1 MRESPHRQRRGDDP
15 PDRTSPTP
23 ACCTPAV
30 TRHPIDSRLA
40 ALHEELAELH
50 DGDLHAGIPVLA
62 EADPGAFGLALV
74 TADGDVFAAGDSGV
88 EFTVQ
93 SAAKP
98 FVYALALADA
108 GIDEVLDRVGTEP
121 TGEAFDAVVL
131 EAGTGKPPNPMVNA
145 GAVLVASLV
154 HGDTADERFERIRQG
169 LSAFAGRALE
179 VDERVHASEVEHGDR
194 NRALG
199 YLMHGTGALT
209 VDVPDAVD
217 TYSRTSSLRVTAR
230 DLAVM
235 GATLA
240 AGGRNP
246 VTGER
251 VVDPGLLPT
260 VLSVMTT
267 CGLYDGAGRWVHRVG
282 MPAKS
287 GVSGGLVTVLPG
299 QLGLG
304 FYSPPLDANGNSV
317 RAVRAC
323 ERLTDDLGLHV
334 FAVAR
339 SSVPVVR
346 RACARRSSA
355 RRTPAEEAVL
365 AEHADR
371 LELWELQGPMTV
383 LAAQALCRQLL
394 DRRGAR
400 PDWLVLD
407 LHGVGSISDPAL
419 EMVRETAA
427 ALAERGT
434 TVRVVDRDRP
444 DDVRDAAERAVVD
457 PQEVDEVLRECEDA
471 LLAESGL
478 RRPA

>member
-1 MRESPHRQRRGDDP
+1 VLP
-15 PDRTSPTP
+15 
-23 ACCTPAV
+23 
-30 TRHPIDSRLA
+30 HPIDLHLR
-40 ALHEELAELH
+40 ALRAELT
-50 DGDLHAGIPVLA
+50 DLREGELEDSIPALL
-62 EADPGAFGLALV
+62 EADPDAFGLALV
-74 TADGDVFAAGDSGV
+74 TADGDVYLAGDAEV

-108 GIDEVLDRVGTEP
+108 GRDEVLRRVGTEP

-131 EAGTGKPPNPMVNA
+131 EADTGRPPNPMVNA
-145 GAVLVASLV
+145 GAVLVSSLV
-154 HGDTADERFERIRQG
+154 RGDTAEERFERIRSG

-179 VDERVHASEVEHGDR
+179 VDERVHASEREAGDR

-199 YLMHGTGALT
+199 YLMHGAGALT
-209 VDVPDAVD
+209 VDVDDAVD
-217 TYSRTSSLRVTAR
+217 AYFRTSSLRVTAR

-251 VVDPGLLPT
+251 VIDAGLLPT
-260 VLSVMTT
+260 VLSVMST

-287 GVSGGLVTVLPG
+287 GVSGGLVAVLPA
-299 QLGLG
+299 QLALGL
-304 FYSPPLDANGNSV
+304 FSPPLDENGNST

-323 ERLTDDLGLHV
+323 ERLSDDLGLHM
-334 FAVAR
+334 FAVTR

-346 RACARRSSA
+346 HRRAGRSRLERPTDA
-355 RRTPAEEAVL
+355 
-365 AEHADR
+365 ADR
-371 LELWELQGPMTV
+371 LEAAADRLQLWELQGPMTV
-383 LAAQALCRQLL
+383 LAAQALCRELL
-394 DRRGAR
+394 EQPTGGQR
-400 PDWLVLD
+400 WLVLD

-419 EMVRETAA
+419 ALVRQAVE
-427 ALAERGT
+427 ALREHGT

-444 DDVRDAAERAVVD
+444 DDIRDAAERATVD
-457 PQEVDEVLRECEDA
+457 PHEVDVVLRECEDA
-471 LLAESGL
+471 LLAAPPG
-478 RRPA
+478 

>member
-1 MRESPHRQRRGDDP
+1 VTLHPVDQRLR
-15 PDRTSPTP
+15 
-23 ACCTPAV
+23 
-30 TRHPIDSRLA
+30 
-40 ALHEELAELH
+40 ALHTDLLDLRDGELE
-50 DGDLHAGIPVLA
+50 DSIPALL
-62 EADPGAFGLALV
+62 EADPDCFGLALA
-74 TADGDVFAAGDSGV
+74 TADGDVFTAGDAEV

-93 SAAKP
+93 SVAKP

-108 GIDEVLDRVGTEP
+108 GLDEVLERVGTEP

-145 GAVLVASLV
+145 GAVLVSSLV
-154 HGDTADERFERIRQG
+154 DGDTGQERFARIQQG
-169 LSAFAGRALE
+169 LSAFAGRRLE
-179 VDERVHASEVEHGDR
+179 VDERVRASEQEHGDR
-194 NRALG
+194 NRALA

-209 VDVPDAVD
+209 IDVDDAVD
-217 TYSRTSSLRVTAR
+217 AYFRTSSLRVTAR

-251 VVDPGLLPT
+251 VVHPGLLPT
-260 VLSVMTT
+260 VLSVMST

-287 GVSGGLVTVLPG
+287 GVSGGIVTVLPA

-304 FYSPPLDANGNSV
+304 LWSPPLDGNGNSV

-323 ERLTDDLGLHV
+323 ERLTDDLGLHM

-346 RACARRSSA
+346 HACTRRSRA
-355 RRTPAEEAVL
+355 ERPAHEAAVL
-365 AEHADR
+365 DEHADR

-383 LAAQALCRQLL
+383 LAAQTLCRQLL
-394 DRRGAR
+394 DREGRR
-400 PDWLVLD
+400 PSWLVLD
-407 LHGVGSISDPAL
+407 LHGLGSISDPAL
-419 EMVRETAA
+419 ELVRETAS
-427 ALAERGT
+427 ALADGGT
-434 TVRVVDRDRP
+434 TVRIVDRDRP
-444 DDVRDAAERAVVD
+444 DDVRDAVERSVVD

-471 LLAESGL
+471 LLAWQSAG
-478 RRPA
+478 